1 MIELDIAVGR
11 SADSQKWKNTRMTW
25 DELVKKLS
33 KPVVTNET
41 LKEFLAATRDEQGRI
56 KDVGGFVGGFL
67 SGSRRKAKNV
77 MHRQVIALDLDF
89 AGLGFWDSFT
99 MLYDCAAVCHGTH
112 KHSPEA
118 PRMRLIIPLDREV
131 SAEEYSAISRK
142 IAGTLNIDL
151 FDPTTFEPE
160 RLMFWPSCPSDVSYY
175 FEQQEGEPL
184 CADEV
189 LNQYRDW
196 MDSSQW
202 PVASSASAKIRDG
215 IKQQQNPTEKQ
226 GIVGIFCRTYS
237 ISEAIDNFLSD
248 IYTSAGAGRYTYSK
262 GTTAGGL
269 VVYDDMFAYSHHGTD
284 PCGSNLVNSFD
295 LVRIHLYGHLD
306 RDALHNGSNTASYK
320 EMTRVA
326 LENKEIKRQI
336 AAEKLETVANDF
348 ADELTGE
355 PADLSWTEKL
365 DIDKSGKYQS
375 TANNLNL
382 ILEHDPRLKGS
393 FRQNIFENKKYV
405 VSSTPWRVV
414 DQPEPVLN
422 VDFAG
427 VRNYIECVYNISGV
441 SKIDDALELEFQ
453 RRTFHPVREYLS
465 KLRWDGVSR
474 IDTLL
479 PDYLGV
485 EKNVYTVECMRITLA
500 GAVSRVLH
508 PGCKFDTVLTL
519 IGPQGC
525 GKSTF
530 FRKLGKNWFSDT
542 FVGVTGKEAFEQ
554 IQGQWIIEMAELS
567 GIRKAEIESVKHFI
581 TKQED
586 TFRQAYAR
594 TSERYLR
601 QCIFVATTNNY
612 EFLRDPTG
620 NRRFLPID
628 VDMDA
633 AIKSIFDI
641 SDYDIDQIWAEA
653 LELHKKGQK
662 LYLTGE
668 AEAMSF
674 KEQKAH
680 SEMDERTGLIEAY
693 LQVKVPSDWNKR
705 DLHERRAYL
714 TDFKSGSVEEGAV
727 ERKEICIA
735 EIWCEC
741 LGKSRD
747 EMDRYK
753 TREINDILRS
763 LPGWRM
769 SGSLKNFGPYGR
781 QKFYNKLF
789 AH

>member
-1 MIELDIAVGR
+1 MLELDIAIGR

-25 DELVKKLS
+25 TELVKKLS

-77 MHRQVIALDLDF
+77 MHRQVLALDLDF
-89 AGLGFWDSFT
+89 AKLDFWDEFT
-99 MLYDCAAVCHGTH
+99 MLYGCAAVCHGTH
-112 KHSPEA
+112 KHSPEV
-118 PRMRLIIPLDREV
+118 PRLRLIIPLDREV
-131 SAEEYSAISRK
+131 SADEYCAISRK
-142 IAGTLNIDL
+142 IAGSLNIDL

-160 RLMFWPSCPSDVSYY
+160 RLMFWSSCPSDVEYY
-175 FEQQEGEPL
+175 FEQQDGEPL
-184 CADEV
+184 VADEV

-196 MDSSQW
+196 TDSSQW
-202 PVASSASAKIRDG
+202 PVASSMSAKIRDG
-215 IKQQQNPTEKQ
+215 IKTQQNPLEKQ
-226 GIVGIFCRTYS
+226 GIVGTFCRAYS
-237 ISEAIDNFLSD
+237 ISEAIDHFLSD
-248 IYTSAGAGRYTYSK
+248 VYTSAGQGRYTYAK

-284 PCGSNLVNSFD
+284 PCGANLVNSFD

-306 RDALHNGSNTASYK
+306 RDALHNGANTASYK
-320 EMTRVA
+320 EMARIA
-326 LENKEIKRQI
+326 LEDKTIKRQI
-336 AAEKLETVANDF
+336 ASEKLEALTDDF
-348 ADELTGE
+348 DEVLTGE
-355 PADLSWTEKL
+355 AQDLTWTEKL

-375 TANNLNL
+375 TANNINI
-382 ILEHDPRLKGS
+382 ILENDPRLKGA
-393 FRQNIFENKKYV
+393 FRQNVFENKKYV
-405 VSSTPWRVV
+405 VNSTPWRKVT
-414 DQPEPVLN
+414 DPEPVLN

-427 VRNYIECVYNISGV
+427 VRNYIECVYGITSV

-465 KLRWDGVSR
+465 KLKWDGVER
-474 IDTLL
+474 VDTLL
-479 PDYLGV
+479 QDYLGV
-485 EKNVYTVECMRITLA
+485 SDNIYTRECMRITVA

-554 IQGQWIIEMAELS
+554 IQGQWVIEMAELS

-628 VDMDA
+628 VDMQKA
-633 AIKSIFDI
+633 TKSIFDI
-641 SDYDIDQIWAEA
+641 SDYEIDQIWAEA
-653 LELHKKGQK
+653 LEIQKKGQK

-668 AEAMSF
+668 AEAMSVKAQ
-674 KEQKAH
+674 KEH

-693 LQVKVPSDWNKR
+693 LSVNLTDDWSKK
-705 DLHERRAYL
+705 DTHERRAYFSDIKTGL
-714 TDFKSGSVEEGAV
+714 IPEGGI
-727 ERKEICIA
+727 ERREVCIA

-753 TREINDILRS
+753 TREINDIIRS

-769 SGSLKNFGPYGR
+769 GGGLKNFGPYGR
-781 QKFYNKLF
+781 QKFYIKIF